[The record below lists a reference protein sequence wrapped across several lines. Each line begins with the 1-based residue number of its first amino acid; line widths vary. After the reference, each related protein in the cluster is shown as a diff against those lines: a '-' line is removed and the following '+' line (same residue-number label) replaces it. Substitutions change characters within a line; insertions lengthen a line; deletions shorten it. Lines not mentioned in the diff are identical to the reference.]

1 VAPSLVGS
9 GAAVVAAIVASN
21 LAPQHAV
28 TISGLVVRAGASTLL
43 VFVVTVAATF
53 AGAWLVHGTTSNAA
67 EVSFRTAL
75 PAAWLTP
82 LLLVFAQKSWFALA
96 VWVLLAAESA
106 RLVAFLGRSNR
117 ENIPQEEPHSFFS
130 GFPRFDFVPVLG
142 SVAGACCVQAA
153 LFAAIASHAVL
164 AAILYLAG
172 TAALVWRG
180 ARMLRDS
187 PLQRDGL
194 ARRTTVL
201 LAVATSITAF
211 VWLPYVIGPG
221 GRGDSSAVL
230 AALLHLKPARPSP
243 GTPRSPE
250 HASEGGGSPRLLTE
264 VFPGVI
270 LYPKTE
276 SQVTLIAPSPMRATA
291 YATHATS
298 DSIPFNGVYWFWRP
312 PSDRPPASAVL
323 RYGSPAALT
332 FRSTDDAPLW
342 MEAHQNLGTMINLDC
357 CAAIEMVVE
366 SADADP
372 ANVSVELI
380 LSNTVQ
386 AGKPAVSLGSREI
399 SGPAVLT
406 SAQAVPQ
413 TLTFRIPPDT
423 KLRQFDELA
432 VRFRMKWW
440 RGNRSANVAIDRF
453 RMVPLR

>member
-1 VAPSLVGS
+1 MAPTLVGS

-21 LAPQHAV
+21 LAPHHAA
-28 TISGLVVRAGASTLL
+28 TISSLVVRAGASTLL

-53 AGAWLVHGTTSNAA
+53 AGSWLVSGTTSNAA

-75 PAAWLTP
+75 PAVWLTP

-96 VWVLLAAESA
+96 IWVLLAAESA
-106 RLVAFLGRSNR
+106 RLVAFLSRSNR
-117 ENIPQEEPHSFFS
+117 ENAPQAEPQSLLS

-153 LFAAIASHAVL
+153 IFAAIASHPVL
-164 AAILYLAG
+164 AAFLYLAG
-172 TAALVWRG
+172 SAALVWRG

-187 PLQRDGL
+187 PLQTEGL
-194 ARRTTVL
+194 AGRTAVL

-211 VWLPYVIGPG
+211 VWLPYLIGPG
-221 GRGDSSAVL
+221 GRGDSSAIL
-230 AALLHLKPARPSP
+230 AALLHLKPARPSA

-250 HASEGGGSPRLLTE
+250 HSSKVGGSPRVVGD

-270 LYPKTE
+270 LYPETE
-276 SQVTLIAPSPMRATA
+276 SHVTLVAPSPMLAAGYPTHTA
-291 YATHATS
+291 P

-342 MEAHQNLGTMINLDC
+342 MEAHQNLGTMISVDC

-380 LSNTVQ
+380 LSNTAQ
-386 AGKPAVSLGSREI
+386 AGKPAVSLGAREI
-399 SGPAVLT
+399 SGPAVMT
-406 SAQAVPQ
+406 SARAVPQ
-413 TLTFRIPPDT
+413 TLTFRIPGDT
-423 KLRQFDELA
+423 KLRQF
-432 VRFRMKWW
+432 
-440 RGNRSANVAIDRF
+440 
-453 RMVPLR
+453 